1 MQDEIV
7 QLSLEDIIMAKD
19 STSIVD
25 HLKKDSPLL
34 LECKKP
40 QIMYV
45 KHQNYGVRKL
55 WRRIDNS
62 K

>member
-40 QIMYV
+40 QIMYI

-55 WRRIDNS
+55 WRRLDNS

>member
-19 STSIVD
+19 ISSIVD

-40 QIMYV
+40 QIMYI

>member
-19 STSIVD
+19 RTSIVD

-40 QIMYV
+40 QIMYI

-55 WRRIDNS
+55 WRRLDNS

>member
-19 STSIVD
+19 TSSIVD

-55 WRRIDNS
+55 WRRLNNS

>member
-1 MQDEIV
+1 M

>member
-34 LECKKP
+34 LESKKP
-40 QIMYV
+40 QLMYV

-55 WRRIDNS
+55 WRRLDNS

>member
-62 K
+62 I

>member
-1 MQDEIV
+1 
-7 QLSLEDIIMAKD
+7 MAKD

-40 QIMYV
+40 QIMFI

-55 WRRIDNS
+55 YDRLKDS